1 MGSVTG
7 TESDSTL
14 KMRLAPILALVILSC
29 LLLNLTSAQRSASRK
44 TAKNCRGSSSRP
56 SSSRSSSSRGSTRGR
71 GSARCPP
78 NVKPTTRTTSKA
90 TSSTTSNNLK
100 PTRRT
105 TKKLPTKKSRGKTTR
120 TSSRPSSS
128 TTSSETSGSTRKPRL
143 PTKRSKLNKTKT
155 SGTSDSSV
163 PPTNEEGDSVPGTN
177 EEGDSVPAI
186 VEERDS
192 VSTSKRIKAAA
203 KKYLGKVKDK
213 LQSAAIWF
221 VENKDK
227 TIDDILVDKW
237 KKKCPGGASTK
248 KKRKQCVSDALAESD
263 DDTPEEKLV
272 KDALKSLLEDDS
284 DEAYEFLSTSSSKTF
299 GEIENVEETQDIS
312 TSENSNS
319 SRNSIRKRL
328 PTKRSKVIST
338 SGNSGSSGNKLRK
351 FNLPKKKKKQTSS
364 PDSPTDAETDSG
376 SSTRRKIKTSAKK
389 SLQKVK
395 DKLKVAAVWYLEN
408 KDKTIDD
415 ILVDKWKEKCP
426 GGISTKKKRKQ
437 CVSDALADSDD
448 DTPEEK
454 EMKDALKSLVE
465 EDSDGAYDFLST
477 SSSRTFGDI
486 ENEEEIQDKLSEMP
500 EKYEKLWEED
510 KSKTFTELESEFER
524 EKAEKMSKLSNNMKA
539 VFSKVG
545 GQISTKIR
553 SWSRSC
559 TKKSR
564 TTQSR
569 KCQNEAGGSGQKKQ
583 KCREAQSARRRSCL
597 EEVFEPTPED
607 SLQDRNIKA
616 ELEELAVQDP
626 ETGTQ
631 LVESCQ
637 IPETIR
643 SKRSPG
649 SGGLGPA
656 ASCLA
661 VRGVRPRN
669 RNTDQRTVFGKVV
682 FGNIFRNV
690 KAAAAPFLSSLN
702 PTYTTIDPP
711 KSTKDFIDLLGKA
724 KINGI
729 SKGKPVALN
738 DENNFFVN
746 DDIVLGTGPLPPNF
760 DPRRFYHDSEKHVN
774 DVSTGYQEYESE
786 DDFEYLQ
793 VDWIQDRDPV
803 SGNIIFENGH
813 EKGHFEVT
821 PMEGKITIGVMPGP
835 PEKVTRLVPAI
846 GVEQRA
852 IGNTLRGNDP
862 FTHVGPIA
870 SNINKGRGA
879 L

>member
-14 KMRLAPILALVILSC
+14 KMRLTPIFALIILSC
-29 LLLNLTSAQRSASRK
+29 LLLNLTSSQRSASRK
-44 TAKNCRGSSSRP
+44 TSKNCRGPSSRP
-56 SSSRSSSSRGSTRGR
+56 SSSRSSSSRPSSSRGSTRGR
-71 GSARCPP
+71 GSTGCRP
-78 NVKPTTRTTSKA
+78 NVKPTTPR
-90 TSSTTSNNLK
+90 
-100 PTRRT
+100 PTRPSVTLGSSRKPW
-105 TKKLPTKKSRGKTTR
+105 KKLPKKK
-120 TSSRPSSS
+120 
-128 TTSSETSGSTRKPRL
+128 K
-143 PTKRSKLNKTKT
+143 NKAT

-163 PPTNEEGDSVPGTN
+163 APTDEEGDSVISP
-177 EEGDSVPAI
+177 DDYRDPVSSPD
-186 VEERDS
+186 EERDS
-192 VSTSKRIKAAA
+192 NPSTKKAAA

-227 TIDDILVDKW
+227 TIDDILVERW
-237 KKKCPGGASTK
+237 KEKCPGGASTK
-248 KKRKQCVSDALAESD
+248 NKRKRCVSDALAESD

-272 KDALKSLLEDDS
+272 KDALKSLLEEDS
-284 DEAYEFLSTSSSKTF
+284 DEAYEFLSTSSSRTF
-299 GEIENVEETQDIS
+299 GDIEKEEETQENS
-312 TSENSNS
+312 TPDDSNS
-319 SRNSIRKRL
+319 SRNPLRKFKL
-328 PTKRSKVIST
+328 PKKKSKSTST
-338 SGNSGSSGNKLRK
+338 SGNSDSSRNPLRK
-351 FNLPKKKKKQTSS
+351 IKLPKKKVKPTPS
-364 PDSPTDAETDSG
+364 PDSPTDEETDS
-376 SSTRRKIKTSAKK
+376 SRRRIKTSAKK
-389 SLQKVK
+389 YLQKVK

-408 KDKTIDD
+408 KDKTIDQ

-465 EDSDGAYDFLST
+465 EDSDGAYDFLSK
-477 SSSRTFGDI
+477 SSSRTFGNI

-510 KSKTFTELESEFER
+510 KSKTFTELETEFER
-524 EKAEKMSKLSNNMKA
+524 EKAEKMSKLSNDIKA

-559 TKKSR
+559 TKQSQ

-569 KCQNEAGGSGQKKQ
+569 KCQDEAGRNGQKKQ
-583 KCREAQSARRRSCL
+583 KCREAQSARRRPCL

-690 KAAAAPFLSSLN
+690 KAAAAPFLSSPN

-724 KINGI
+724 KLNGI
-729 SKGKPVALN
+729 SKGRPVALN

-760 DPRRFYHDSEKHVN
+760 DPRRFYHDSEKHIN
-774 DVSTGYQEYESE
+774 DVSTGYQEFESE

-803 SGNIIFENGH
+803 SENIIFENGH

-879 L
+879 M

>member
-14 KMRLAPILALVILSC
+14 KMRLTPIFALIILSC
-29 LLLNLTSAQRSASRK
+29 LLLNFTSAQRSASRK
-44 TAKNCRGSSSRP
+44 TSKNCRGPSSRPSSSRP
-56 SSSRSSSSRGSTRGR
+56 SSSRPSSSRGSTGGR
-71 GSARCPP
+71 GSRGCRPH
-78 NVKPTTRTTSKA
+78 NQKPTTPRPTTPSG
-90 TSSTTSNNLK
+90 TSGSSRK
-100 PTRRT
+100 PW
-105 TKKLPTKKSRGKTTR
+105 KKLPKKKKN
-120 TSSRPSSS
+120 
-128 TTSSETSGSTRKPRL
+128 KP
-143 PTKRSKLNKTKT
+143 T

-163 PPTNEEGDSVPGTN
+163 PPTD

-192 VSTSKRIKAAA
+192 VPSNKKIKAAA

-237 KKKCPGGASTK
+237 KEKCPGGASTK
-248 KKRKQCVSDALAESD
+248 NKRKRCVSDALAESD

-272 KDALKSLLEDDS
+272 KDALKSLLEEDS
-284 DEAYEFLSTSSSKTF
+284 DGAYEFLSTSSSRTF
-299 GEIENVEETQDIS
+299 GDIEKEEETQENS
-312 TSENSNS
+312 TPDDSNS
-319 SRNSIRKRL
+319 SRNPLRKFKL
-328 PTKRSKVIST
+328 PKKKSKSTST
-338 SGNSGSSGNKLRK
+338 SGNSDSSRNPLRK
-351 FNLPKKKKKQTSS
+351 IKLPKKKIKPTPS
-364 PDSPTDAETDSG
+364 PDSPTDEETDS
-376 SSTRRKIKTSAKK
+376 SRRRIKTSAKK
-389 SLQKVK
+389 YLQKVK

-408 KDKTIDD
+408 KDKTIDQ

-465 EDSDGAYDFLST
+465 EDSDGAYDFLSK

-510 KSKTFTELESEFER
+510 KSKTFTELETEFER

-569 KCQNEAGGSGQKKQ
+569 KCQNEAGRSGQKKQ

-690 KAAAAPFLSSLN
+690 KAAAAPFLSSPN

-746 DDIVLGTGPLPPNF
+746 DDIVLGRGPRPPNF

-774 DVSTGYQEYESE
+774 DVSTGYQEFESE

-879 L
+879 M